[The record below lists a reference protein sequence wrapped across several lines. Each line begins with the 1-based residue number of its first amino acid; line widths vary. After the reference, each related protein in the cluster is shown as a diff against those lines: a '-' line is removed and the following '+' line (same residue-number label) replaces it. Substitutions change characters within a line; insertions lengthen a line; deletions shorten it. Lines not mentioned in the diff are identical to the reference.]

1 MRFLFVILCCLMF
14 AAPAFGFG
22 KGVEGCTG
30 DCMACH
36 KLTKSEAVDLFKN
49 IDPSLTVEDVASA
62 PARGLYQ
69 ITLKKDAALHLV
81 YLDFSKN
88 YLVNGPI
95 IDIKSK
101 RNLTQ
106 QGVEAATVIKPADIP
121 LDNALVMGNP
131 KGKKVLYLFSDP
143 ECPYCAKL
151 HKTVT
156 EMVKEEPQLK
166 VYIILVPLDIHP
178 NSSWKTESIVCKSKK
193 DMAGALKM
201 LENSYEGKEVP
212 HLNCNK
218 VSGAEMKKVGAK
230 FGVNV
235 TPTMSFANGK
245 VLMGARAKDEI
256 MRMIDQASGGK

>member
-1 MRFLFVILCCLMF
+1 MRGLFVVLCCLMF
-14 AAPAFGFG
+14 TAPAFGFG

-69 ITLKKDAALHLV
+69 VTLKKDGALHLV

-106 QGVEAATVIKPADIP
+106 QGVEAATTIDPAGIP

-178 NSSWKTESIVCKSKK
+178 NSLWKTESIVCKSKK

-230 FGVNV
+230 HGVNV
-235 TPTMSFANGK
+235 TPTMSFANGR
-245 VLMGARAKDEI
+245 VLMGARAKEDIRKMLEPE
-256 MRMIDQASGGK
+256 AGAK